1 MDTLYEAI
9 THHANTQAN
18 KVAIASDQD
27 SLTYSALLSTL
38 HQLASIL
45 PLECLSKTV
54 AIDLENHAA
63 WAVLDLSLLPHKTV
77 TLMVPRFFSN
87 VQIQHALVEAGASA
101 IITDRPGRYHK
112 IFEEKCAHKV
122 NLTIAGQS
130 LSLLT
135 LDTPEKTLP
144 KGTAKITYT
153 SGTTGT
159 PKGVC
164 LSNNSMTSV
173 AKSFCKAAQL
183 STENRHLSV
192 LPLATLLEN
201 VAGLYANL
209 FAGAT
214 TFLQPTNSVG
224 FSSSRF
230 RVERLIHMLRS
241 TKANSAIVMPGMLA
255 QLVSAYEAGALRLKD
270 LKFLAVGSASIAP
283 DLLKRAIRVGL
294 PVYEGY
300 GLSEGHGV
308 VALNTHSHYKV
319 GSVGKPLP
327 HVRVKVGPNH
337 EIFIKGSNHLGYI
350 GHPISSEEWLPTGD
364 IGYLDK
370 DGFLFI
376 SGRKNSQFITSYGL
390 NISPEW
396 LERDLT
402 NTAAIK
408 QACVF
413 GDEKPWNTALIV
425 ADEKADADSIE
436 LAVAIVNHRL
446 PEYARISQWIKADA
460 PFTINNKELTPSGG
474 LKRDRIWEHYQPA
487 IDANYAADAIAA

>member
-9 THHANTQAN
+9 THHANTQAD
-18 KVAIASDQD
+18 KVAIASGQD
-27 SLTYSALLSTL
+27 SLTYSTLLTTL

-45 PLECLSKTV
+45 PLDCLSKTV

-122 NLTIAGQS
+122 DLTIAGQS
-130 LSLLT
+130 LCLLSLE
-135 LDTPEKTLP
+135 TPEQTLP

-164 LSNNSMTSV
+164 LSNQSMMSV
-173 AKSFCKAAQL
+173 AKSYCKAAKL
-183 STENRHLSV
+183 NAENRHLSV
-192 LPLATLLEN
+192 LPLSTLLEN

-214 TFLQPTNSVG
+214 TCLLPSNTVG

-230 RVERLIHMLRS
+230 RVERLINILRA
-241 TKANSAIVMPGMLA
+241 TKANSAIIMPGMLA
-255 QLVSAYEAGALRLKD
+255 QLVSAYEAGVEPLKT
-270 LKFLAVGSASIAP
+270 LNFLAVGSASIAP
-283 DLLKRAIRVGL
+283 ELLKRAIRAGL

-300 GLSEGHGV
+300 GLSEGHAV

-327 HVRVKVGPNH
+327 QVGVKVGPNH
-337 EIFIKGSNHLGYI
+337 EIFIKGTNHLGYI
-350 GHPISSEEWLPTGD
+350 GHPIAADAWLPTGD

-370 DGFLFI
+370 DGYLFI
-376 SGRKNSQFITSYGL
+376 SGRKNNQFITSYGL
-390 NISPEW
+390 NLSPEW

-425 ADEKADADSIE
+425 ADETADADSIE

-446 PEYARISQWIKADA
+446 PEYARISQWVKAEA
-460 PFTINNKELTPSGG
+460 PFSRKNKELTPSGS
-474 LKRDRIWEHYQPA
+474 LKRDQIWEHYQPT